1 MSKILN
7 SKFRD
12 VPNSIP
18 GSMIPG
24 SMIPGSITDS
34 SLEPSGEVASS
45 IELFRS
51 AMHSIAEREAGHP
64 VPAEWLAPARR
75 RQRTAQRR
83 MVLAWSCAAALCVA
97 VVPLSLHAPHTS
109 PYMAKT
115 PAATLQPAVAHS
127 DQEDTALLEQIDNAI
142 SEPVPSSLAPLTEMD
157 SLNSSTSIN
166 QTEKKNVTQ

>member
-12 VPNSIP
+12 IPNSIP
-18 GSMIPG
+18 
-24 SMIPGSITDS
+24 DS
-34 SLEPSGEVASS
+34 SLEPGGEVASS
-45 IELFRS
+45 IELFRK
-51 AMHSIAEREAGHP
+51 AMHSIAEREAP
-64 VPAEWLAPARR
+64 VALESTEWLAPARRR

-109 PYMAKT
+109 SFVAKN
-115 PAATLQPAVAHS
+115 PVEAHQPAVAHS
-127 DQEDTALLEQIDNAI
+127 DQEDTALLEQVDNAI